1 MCSLPACRRLSRP
14 VCLPRPA
21 PCMSSR
27 PVADPVSR
35 ARSIHD
41 KRPFNRAIF
50 FTLVHYLCGI
60 AFITCVVILLLHPTP
75 MTMVK
80 PLVASALALA
90 VTWLISF
97 LRRRSARCPL
107 CKGSPL
113 LDSGAAKHAK
123 AFRLRPF
130 NHGTTAVLGIL
141 FLNRFRCMYCGTP
154 YDLQKR
160 SAVERRRDQANH

>member
-1 MCSLPACRRLSRP
+1 MP
-14 VCLPRPA
+14 
-21 PCMSSR
+21 SR

-41 KRPFNRAIF
+41 KRPFSRAIF
-50 FTLVHYLCGI
+50 FTLVHYLCVI
-60 AFITCVVILLLHPTP
+60 AFITCAVILFLHPTP
-75 MTMVK
+75 MTLVK
-80 PLVASALALA
+80 PLIASVIASALS
-90 VTWLISF
+90 WLFAF

-113 LDSGAAKHAK
+113 LDSGAAKHVK
-123 AFRLRPF
+123 ASRLRPF

-154 YDLQKR
+154 YDLQKP
-160 SAVERRRDQANH
+160 SAVERRRKG

>member
-1 MCSLPACRRLSRP
+1 MPP
-14 VCLPRPA
+14 
-21 PCMSSR
+21 R

-50 FTLVHYLCGI
+50 FTMVHYLCGI
-60 AFITCVVILLLHPTP
+60 AFLTCGVILLSHPTP
-75 MTMVK
+75 MMMAK
-80 PLVASALALA
+80 PLVASGVAFA

-97 LRRRSARCPL
+97 MRRRSARCPL

-113 LDSGAAKHAK
+113 LDTGAAKHVK

-154 YDLQKR
+154 YDLQKP
-160 SAVERRRDQANH
+160 SAVERRKERSNH